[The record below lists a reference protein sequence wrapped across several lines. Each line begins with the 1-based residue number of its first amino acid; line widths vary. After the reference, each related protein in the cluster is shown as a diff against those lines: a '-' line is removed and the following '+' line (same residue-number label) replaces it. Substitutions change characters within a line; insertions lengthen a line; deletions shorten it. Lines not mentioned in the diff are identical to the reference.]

1 MPQTG
6 SGSWRLNDERT
17 HRVELRACCT
27 ANTCQRRPG
36 EADTSLAIKI
46 CERLV
51 ESPAYSRYR
60 ALAISRRKNTDRS
73 RVRVRFV
80 RTFTEVTQVAG
91 YQARSRRR
99 HWSVYGLHMDSK
111 TVLHKT

>member
-1 MPQTG
+1 MPRAG

-17 HRVELRACCT
+17 HRVELRACST

-51 ESPAYSRYR
+51 ESPAFALSSTRDLSSKKYRSLACSR
-60 ALAISRRKNTDRS
+60 AIRS
-73 RVRVRFV
+73 DFYGSD
-80 RTFTEVTQVAG
+80 QVAE
-91 YQARSRRR
+91 YQARSRRC

-111 TVLHKT
+111 TVLRRKT